1 LGERENAIALDYI
14 IGNQI
19 LYKKGFPMSPVD
31 SERGRKAL
39 LALKNAIF
47 YFILKNRDERKVP
60 KLRDILNAAIERQK
74 RVKEA

>member
-1 LGERENAIALDYI
+1 
-14 IGNQI
+14 
-19 LYKKGFPMSPVD
+19 MSSVD
-31 SERGRKAL
+31 SERARKAL

-47 YFILKNRDERKVP
+47 YFILKNREERKVP